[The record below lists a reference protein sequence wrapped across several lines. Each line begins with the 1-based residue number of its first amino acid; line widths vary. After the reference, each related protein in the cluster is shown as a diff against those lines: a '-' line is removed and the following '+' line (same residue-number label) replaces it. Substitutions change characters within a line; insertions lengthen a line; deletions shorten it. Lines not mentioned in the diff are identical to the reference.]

1 MQRRRYLAVA
11 GASMTALGLAGCSEE
26 EGRGENNST
35 NGTDAGPD
43 TEELAETA
51 EPTATATTEPPADET
66 TMTATEAETDTE
78 TMIQTETETE
88 TPTSIE
94 TATETETE
102 TGAMMETETQAST
115 EMETEGRTVTELI
128 TPPTQ
133 GGLSETFSGSG
144 QSTVEGVEV
153 VPGPITA
160 AFSVD
165 SEAYH
170 TVELIA
176 PEGGNF
182 DDILLVSGAFSGEG
196 RQVTTAEEG
205 GEHDLDV
212 NTRAEWEL
220 TIEQPTNP
228 EPESLPVD
236 MSGSGYDYAGPFA
249 FDGPTTFQ
257 GTHDGERNFIV
268 RAIPLDPSR
277 KGTDVFYETEQ
288 FDGETTERVDAPA
301 YLNVRADGEWS
312 VSTG

>member
-26 EGRGENNST
+26 EGGGENNST

-78 TMIQTETETE
+78 TMIQTETPTSAETE
-88 TPTSIE
+88 TD
-94 TATETETE
+94 TETETE
-102 TGAMMETETQAST
+102 TM
-115 EMETEGRTVTELI
+115 METEGRTVTNPV

-144 QSTVEGVEV
+144 QSTVEGLEV

-160 AFSVD
+160 AFTAD

-170 TVELIA
+170 TVTLIA
-176 PEGGNF
+176 PEGGSF

-220 TIEQPTNP
+220 AIEQPTNP

-249 FDGPTTFQ
+249 FDGETTFQ
-257 GTHDGERNFIV
+257 ATHDGERNFIV
-268 RAIPLDPSR
+268 QAIPLDPSR
-277 KGTDVFYETEQ
+277 IATDVFYETEQ

>member
-1 MQRRRYLAVA
+1 MQRRRYLALA

-26 EGRGENNST
+26 EGGGGDNGT
-35 NGTDAGPD
+35 NGTDTATE

-51 EPTATATTEPPADET
+51 EPTATATTGSPADGT
-66 TMTATEAETDTE
+66 TMVETEAETDTE
-78 TMIQTETETE
+78 TMMQTETETE
-88 TPTSIE
+88 T
-94 TATETETE
+94 ETEAE
-102 TGAMMETETQAST
+102 TMMETETQAST
-115 EMETEGRTVTELI
+115 EMETEGRTVTELV

-144 QSTVEGVEV
+144 KSTVKGLEV

-160 AFSVD
+160 AFSAD

-170 TVELIA
+170 TVTLIA
-176 PEGGNF
+176 PEGGGF

-220 TIEQPTNP
+220 AIKQPTNP

-249 FDGPTTFQ
+249 FDGETTFQ

-268 RAIPLDPSR
+268 QAIPLDPSR
-277 KGTDVFYETEQ
+277 IATDVFYETEQ

-312 VSTG
+312 VLTG

>member
-1 MQRRRYLAVA
+1 
-11 GASMTALGLAGCSEE
+11 MTVLAGCSGE
-26 EGRGENNST
+26 EGGGDNGSD
-35 NGTDAGPD
+35 GTDTAE

-66 TMTATEAETDTE
+66 TVAATEAETDTK
-78 TMIQTETETE
+78 TMMQTETETE
-88 TPTSIE
+88 T
-94 TATETETE
+94 ETEAE
-102 TGAMMETETQAST
+102 TMMETETQAST
-115 EMETEGRTVTELI
+115 ETETEIRTVTNPV

-144 QSTVEGVEV
+144 QSTVEGLEV
-153 VPGPITA
+153 APGPITA
-160 AFSVD
+160 AFSAD

-170 TVELIA
+170 TVELITL
-176 PEGGNF
+176 EGGTN

-220 TIEQPTNP
+220 AIEQPTNP

-249 FDGPTTFQ
+249 FDGETTFQ
-257 GTHDGERNFIV
+257 ATHDGERNFIV
-268 RAIPLDPSR
+268 QAIPLDPSR
-277 KGTDVFYETEQ
+277 IATDVFYETEQ
-288 FDGETTERVDAPA
+288 FDGETAKRVDAPA